1 VSVAGDR
8 IRARIRRE
16 GSIPF
21 DTYMAMAL
29 YGDGGFFTRGHG
41 AGRAGRDF
49 VTSPTVGSLFGRL
62 VARALDDE
70 WRALGQPDPFVV
82 IEGGAGD
89 GRLAADVLRAGPAC
103 APALRYVLVETSR
116 ALRETQRERLP
127 IEPPDEA
134 LGPFVRVDTHDGAPE
149 PVPGLGPVVTHLD
162 DLPALTVDGLVLANE
177 LLDNLPF
184 GIVER
189 TERGWSEI
197 HVGFDALDDTLGE
210 LAVPIDTDEALARW
224 MLADV
229 AVGTR
234 LPVPRVAC
242 DWIVRAARTIGR
254 GPLILVD
261 YFATTDELATRG
273 QRSPGW
279 LRTYHGHGRGADP
292 LVAPGE
298 LDITADVSLA
308 AVEHAAARAGVTI
321 EAVMSQA
328 EWLTT
333 LGVEALVSDA
343 DAVVAAQPSLREPQ
357 TIAATSLRN
366 EAAALTD
373 PAGLGAHRVVR
384 LRRTPQ

>member
-1 VSVAGDR
+1 MFGNAGER

-16 GSIPF
+16 GTISF
-21 DTYMAMAL
+21 DAYMAMAL

-70 WRALGQPDPFVV
+70 WRALGAPDPFLV

-89 GRLAADVLRAGPAC
+89 GRLARDVLRAGPAC
-103 APALRYVLVETSR
+103 APALHYVLVETS
-116 ALRETQRERLP
+116 ASLREAQRDLLP

-162 DLPALTVDGLVLANE
+162 DLPALTIDGVVLANE
-177 LLDNLPF
+177 LLDNVPF

-189 TERGWSEI
+189 TNDGWSEI
-197 HVGFDALDDTLGE
+197 HVAIASDDDALVELLVPMDADD
-210 LAVPIDTDEALARW
+210 ALPRW
-224 MLADV
+224 MLAEV

-234 LPVPRVAC
+234 LPVPSAAC
-242 DWIVRAARTIGR
+242 EWIVRAGRALGR
-254 GPLILVD
+254 GALILVD
-261 YFATTDELATRG
+261 YFATPEELAA
-273 QRSPGW
+273 RSPVW
-279 LRTYHGHGRGADP
+279 LRTYQAHGRGSDP
-292 LVAPGE
+292 LAAPGE

-308 AVEHAAARAGVTI
+308 AVEHAATRAGLII
-321 EAVMSQA
+321 ESVSTQA

-333 LGVEALVSDA
+333 LGIDALVAEA

-373 PAGLGAHRVVR
+373 PTGLGAHRVVR